1 VEDEGQATRI
11 LTMTIDA
18 IGALFNVLLIIAIF
32 IDPLKILRKGAWITI
47 VNLAFA
53 DLISC
58 VANFLDVGLIV
69 EFNVKDPVALRIVRF
84 FLIFGISASFM
95 LLTVLTVETYVVT
108 KYPIKS
114 RLILTGKKMVLFCVV
129 AWVIALPLG
138 LSNIAYLFTD
148 YFSKLMK
155 IYIAQIAVLELAVF
169 VQVMLKVLIIREIMK
184 SGRLNTHQQNNRH
197 KEVAKTIIMLN
208 VILIVTALPYFLA
221 KQLEFVWKLG
231 LIHGDDLLWRFSNYY
246 EPVAAVNY
254 MANPIL
260 YALRLPDYRR
270 TLLAPFTKYKSK
282 GIHLPGCLKRGKS
295 EVGANTKNNHSLPLS
310 MENVTTKL

>member
-1 VEDEGQATRI
+1 
-11 LTMTIDA
+11 
-18 IGALFNVLLIIAIF
+18 
-32 IDPLKILRKGAWITI
+32 
-47 VNLAFA
+47 
-53 DLISC
+53 
-58 VANFLDVGLIV
+58 
-69 EFNVKDPVALRIVRF
+69 
-84 FLIFGISASFM
+84 M

-114 RLILTGKKMVLFCVV
+114 RLILTGKKMVQFCVV

-169 VQVMLKVLIIREIMK
+169 VQVMLKVLIIRQIMK